1 MFRSALVMTES
12 SRRKFKISKSRLMVV
27 VGLISTTCLILFWL
41 IPTNPLLL
49 ENPSWLF
56 SRPSDEIILKSL
68 PSKKSIDYRPL
79 RSLLQ
84 TQQWKKA
91 DRETQEKIAQLL
103 GSFYP
108 VPELNSLL
116 TPWLPRATD
125 ISKIPCTDLLTI
137 DRLWIRSSEG
147 RFGIN
152 VQRRIV
158 ENDSRL
164 SSPEEIKQ
172 LCLRQCPQELPN
184 TIQRAR
190 CKMSCE
196 SQRIK
201 AQFERIPSAMGRG
214 RSTVVNSLPAGYYPS
229 PIEVRNYEAD
239 AYRELAKRAARCNI

>member
-1 MFRSALVMTES
+1 MIES
-12 SRRKFKISKSRLMVV
+12 FLRKFKISKLRLRTG
-27 VGLISTTCLILFWL
+27 VGLILATFLILFWL
-41 IPTNPLLL
+41 VPSNPFLF

-68 PSKKSIDYRPL
+68 PSKKNIDYRPL

-84 TQQWKKA
+84 TQQWEKA

-103 GSFYP
+103 GSFSS
-108 VPELNSLL
+108 VPELNPLL
-116 TPWLPRATD
+116 RFWFPKPTY

-137 DRLWIRSSEG
+137 DLLWTTFSEG

-152 VQRRIV
+152 VQRQIV

-172 LCLRQCPQELPN
+172 ICLRQCPQEIPN
-184 TIQRAR
+184 TIEKGR

-196 SQRIK
+196 SQRIE
-201 AQFERIPSAMGRG
+201 AQFERIPAAMGRG
-214 RSTVVNSLPAGYYPS
+214 HSTVVNPLPAGYYPS
-229 PIEVRNYEAD
+229 PIEVRNHEAD
-239 AYRELAKRAARCNI
+239 AYRELAQRANRCHV